1 MSDMVQIRSVK
12 QYFNDFIVA
21 NLKGKEKVDQTD
33 LIPIKEAI
41 LKEFKNEVFGQIYFK
56 LGDEAK
62 TMTRDDLAKI
72 DAVHNILHQEV
83 RKWKRFCVLC
93 SEYGLGTFFGLR
105 DLERILTEEEKEDD
119 PDEIVYEEVDTTV
132 ENDPFEEDVTDQLD
146 GEPVAYL
153 NGGLTVDDQ
162 SAQQVM

>member
-12 QYFNDFIVA
+12 QYFNDFIVKE
-21 NLKGKEKVDQTD
+21 LKGKEKVDQTD
-33 LIPIKEAI
+33 LIPIKAAI

-62 TMTRDDLAKI
+62 TMSRDDLAKI

-105 DLERILTEEEKEDD
+105 DLERKPGERLFAPGAQERPPQRRERNQR
-119 PDEIVYEEVDTTV
+119 DEGKHPRIHEFH
-132 ENDPFEEDVTDQLD
+132 FEASFAVKLRPPRYTNLRE
-146 GEPVAYL
+146 A
-153 NGGLTVDDQ
+153 
-162 SAQQVM
+162 AI